1 MDYYYKYI
9 KYKTKYLNMLKFIE
23 NNKDL
28 KQYATSELTGGDLQ
42 FKNPKDIY
50 NHILY
55 LNYLYNLKKQAIKQK
70 NKNKHKYKKSSKKNK
85 Y

>member
-1 MDYYYKYI
+1 
-9 KYKTKYLNMLKFIE
+9 MLKFIE

-55 LNYLYNLKKQAIKQK
+55 LNYMYNLKKQAIKEK
-70 NKNKHKYKKSSKKNK
+70 NKNKHKYKKSSKKK
-85 Y
+85 